1 MSNPHVLTETL
12 SRLRQLYTQ
21 FGLTPGTLRRV
32 AVKQGWNVVIG
43 SDGQCGM
50 AMNFTG
56 WERAFGEPQLDFAQL
71 QASIGDSLFNVA
83 AGRLDM
89 ESWQER
95 SIGVA
100 AMSALSQPLLTPASL
115 EARGFLVSPPDVDF
129 ASLIQPEDVVAIVGY
144 GGAVARS
151 LGKCK
156 ELHVLD
162 MRSRESVL
170 TTLVTEHGVGLVPT
184 EVVLHPASEDEAV
197 LGKATAVTITGS
209 ALVNGTFDS
218 LLQWSAGARLITVY
232 GASAGFIP
240 DVLFERGVHMLHS
253 SRITDPEAFDRSV
266 VYDMNMEWVMQKTQQ
281 HQTVRTRS

>member
-1 MSNPHVLTETL
+1 MATPHILKETL
-12 SRLRQLYTQ
+12 SRLEQLYAQ
-21 FGLTPGTLRRV
+21 FGLTPGRLRR
-32 AVKQGWNVVIG
+32 AALKQGWNVVIG
-43 SDGQCGM
+43 TDGQCGM

-56 WERAFGEPQLDFAQL
+56 WERAFGEPQLDVPRL
-71 QASIGDSLFNVA
+71 QASIGDSLFDVA
-83 AGRLDM
+83 AGRLEA

-95 SIGVA
+95 AIGVA

-115 EARGFLVSPPDVDF
+115 EARGFRVSPADVDF
-129 ASLIQPEDVVAIVGY
+129 ASLIQPEDIVAIVGY

-151 LGKCK
+151 LGRCK

-170 TTLVTEHGVGLVPT
+170 TTLVTERGVELVPT

-197 LGKATAVTITGS
+197 LGRATAVTITGS
-209 ALVNGTFDS
+209 ALVNGTFDA

-253 SRITDPEAFDRSV
+253 SRITDPDAFDRSV

-281 HQTVRTRS
+281 HHAISSNG